1 MITVINGL
9 QLETESKLTQSL
21 ASNARRY
28 EKITIFDQY
37 LVYLGNDARYSHSYY
52 GRRIGNRTQGFEWY

>member
-37 LVYLGNDARYSHSYY
+37 LVYLGNDAR
-52 GRRIGNRTQGFEWY
+52 